1 MNAARSNTRFLILAA
16 GVAVVCLLSACASGG
31 RGDDFAAA
39 LPEDIPV
46 VEASNGAIFQS
57 GRDVPLFENAVAR
70 RVGDT
75 VTINLQESTAA
86 QKSATTTTSKNS
98 KVDMPVPT
106 LAGAGIQLHGN
117 DILNFDIENQR
128 SFDGSGDS
136 QLSNK
141 LQGFITVTVA
151 KRLSNGNLV
160 VRGQKWIGINQGKE
174 YIRIQGVIR
183 PVDILPDNS
192 IPSYKV
198 ADANIAYG
206 GQGALADANRP
217 GLLSRF
223 FNSRWNPL

>member
-1 MNAARSNTRFLILAA
+1 MNQNRFLILAA
-16 GVAVVCLLSACASGG
+16 GIAVVCLLASCRSGP
-31 RGDDFAAA
+31 RVEDFTATM
-39 LPEDIPV
+39 PEDVPV
-46 VEASNGAIFQS
+46 AEASNGAIFQS
-57 GRDVPLFENAVAR
+57 GRDIPAR

-86 QKSATTTTSKNS
+86 QKSATTTTSKNT
-98 KVDMPVPT
+98 KVDLPTPT

-117 DILNFDIENQR
+117 DILNFELDNKR

-151 KRLSNGNLV
+151 RRLTNGNLV

-183 PVDILPDNS
+183 PIDILPDNS

-198 ADANIAYG
+198 ADASIAYG

-217 GLLSRF
+217 GMLSRF
-223 FNSRWNPL
+223 FNSKWNPL

>member
-1 MNAARSNTRFLILAA
+1 MNSNRFLILAA
-16 GVAVVCLLSACASGG
+16 GVAVVCLLAGCGSGP
-31 RGDDFAAA
+31 RVDEFAATM
-39 LPEDIPV
+39 PEEIPV
-46 VEASNGAIFQS
+46 DQVANGAIFQG
-57 GRDVPLFENAVAR
+57 GRDIPLFENAVAR

-75 VTINLQESTAA
+75 VTVNLQESTAA
-86 QKSATTTTSKNS
+86 QKSATTTTSKNT
-98 KVDMPVPT
+98 KVDMPTPT

-117 DILNFDIENQR
+117 DILNFGIDNKR

-141 LQGFITVTVA
+141 LQGSITVTVA
-151 KRLSNGNLV
+151 KRLSNGNLL

-174 YIRIQGVIR
+174 FIRIQGVIR

-192 IPSYKV
+192 IPSFKV
-198 ADANIAYG
+198 ADATISYG

-223 FNSRWNPL
+223 FNSKWNPL

>member
-1 MNAARSNTRFLILAA
+1 MAQ
-16 GVAVVCLLSACASGG
+16 
-31 RGDDFAAA
+31 
-39 LPEDIPV
+39 
-46 VEASNGAIFQS
+46 ASNGAIFQS
-57 GRDVPLFENAVAR
+57 GRDIPLFENAVAR

-86 QKSATTTTSKNS
+86 QKSATTTTSKNT
-98 KVDMPVPT
+98 KVDMPTPT

-117 DILNFDIENQR
+117 DILNFGIDNKR

-141 LQGFITVTVA
+141 LQGSITVTVA
-151 KRLSNGNLV
+151 RRLANGNLV

>member
-1 MNAARSNTRFLILAA
+1 MNHSVPHNRFLMLAA
-16 GVAVVCLLSACASGG
+16 GVAVVYLLAGCGAVP
-31 RGDDFAAA
+31 RVDDFTATM
-39 LPEDIPV
+39 PEDIPA
-46 VEASNGAIFQS
+46 VEAGNGAIFQG
-57 GRDVPLFENAVAR
+57 GRDIALFENAVAR

-75 VTINLQESTAA
+75 VTVNLQESTAA
-86 QKSATTTTSKNS
+86 QKSATTTTSKS
-98 KVDMPVPT
+98 TTVDMPNPT

-117 DILNFDIENQR
+117 DILNFDIENSR

-151 KRLSNGNLV
+151 KRLANGNLV
-160 VRGQKWIGINQGKE
+160 VRGQKWIGINQGRE

-198 ADANIAYG
+198 ADANISYG

>member
-1 MNAARSNTRFLILAA
+1 MNRAGANHRFLMLAA
-16 GVAVVCLLSACASGG
+16 GVAVICLLAGCG
-31 RGDDFAAA
+31 RMPAREEFAAT

-46 VEASNGAIFQS
+46 EQGANGAIFQ
-57 GRDVPLFENAVAR
+57 GGHDIPLFENSVAR

-86 QKSATTTTSKNS
+86 QKSATTTTSKNT
-98 KVDMPVPT
+98 KVDLPT
-106 LAGAGIQLHGN
+106 PTMAGAGIQLHGN
-117 DILNFDIENQR
+117 DILNFNIDNKR

-136 QLSNK
+136 ALSNK

-160 VRGQKWIGINQGKE
+160 IRGQKWIGINQGKE
-174 YIRIQGVIR
+174 FIRIQGVIR

-198 ADANIAYG
+198 ADANISYG

-223 FNSRWNPL
+223 FNSRLNPL

>member
-1 MNAARSNTRFLILAA
+1 MSHAGTRARFLILAA
-16 GVAVVCLLSACASGG
+16 GVAAVYLLAGCSSGP
-31 RGDDFAAA
+31 RPDDFTAA

-46 VEASNGAIFQS
+46 DQVANGAIFQG
-57 GRDVPLFENAVAR
+57 GRDIPLFENAVAR

-86 QKSATTTTSKNS
+86 QKSASTTTSKS
-98 KVDMPVPT
+98 TKVDMPNPT
-106 LAGAGIQLHGN
+106 LAGAGIALHGN
-117 DILNFDIENQR
+117 DILNFNIENQR
-128 SFDGSGDS
+128 DFDGAGDS

-141 LQGFITVTVA
+141 LQGFITVMVA

-174 YIRIQGVIR
+174 FIRIQGVIR

-198 ADANIAYG
+198 ADANISYG

>member
-1 MNAARSNTRFLILAA
+1 MNHARTHSFFLMLAA
-16 GVAVVCLLSACASGG
+16 GVAVACLLVGCSSGP
-31 RGDDFAAA
+31 RADDFTATM
-39 LPEDIPV
+39 PEDVPV
-46 VEASNGAIFQS
+46 AEAANGSIFQ
-57 GRDVPLFENAVAR
+57 GGHDIPLFENSVAR

-86 QKSATTTTSKNS
+86 QKSATTTTSKNT
-98 KVDMPVPT
+98 KVDMPNPT
-106 LAGAGIQLHGN
+106 LAGAGIALHGN
-117 DILNFDIENQR
+117 DILNFDIDNKR

-174 YIRIQGVIR
+174 FIRVQGVIR

-198 ADANIAYG
+198 ADANISYG

>member
-1 MNAARSNTRFLILAA
+1 MNRSRYMILAA
-16 GVAVVCLLSACASGG
+16 GVAVVHLLTGCGG
-31 RGDDFAAA
+31 MPRADEFAASM
-39 LPEDIPV
+39 PEDVPV
-46 VEASNGAIFQS
+46 AEASNGAIFQS
-57 GRDVPLFENAVAR
+57 GRDIALFENAVAR

-75 VTINLQESTAA
+75 VT
-86 QKSATTTTSKNS
+86 
-98 KVDMPVPT
+98 
-106 LAGAGIQLHGN
+106 
-117 DILNFDIENQR
+117 
-128 SFDGSGDS
+128 
-136 QLSNK
+136 
-141 LQGFITVTVA
+141 VA
-151 KRLSNGNLV
+151 KRLSTGNLV

-198 ADANIAYG
+198 ADANISYG

>member
-1 MNAARSNTRFLILAA
+1 VNNNRFLILAA
-16 GVAVVCLLSACASGG
+16 GVAVVCLLAGCASGP
-31 RGDDFAAA
+31 R
-39 LPEDIPV
+39 PEDFTAAMPEDV
-46 VEASNGAIFQS
+46 PEAEAGNGAIFQN

-86 QKSATTTTSKNS
+86 QKSATTTTSKNT
-98 KVDMPVPT
+98 KVDMPAPT

-117 DILNFDIENQR
+117 DILNFGLDNKR

-141 LQGFITVTVA
+141 LQGSITVMVA
-151 KRLSNGNLV
+151 KRLANGNLV

-174 YIRIQGVIR
+174 FIRIQGVIR

-223 FNSRWNPL
+223 FNSKWNPL